1 MYANNDISL
10 AIEFIKK
17 PMVLMPSVFLQ
28 EIKGSEILLQY
39 KYDIFTGMGKDLI
52 KSWVSCSLIYSSI
65 R

>member
-39 KYDIFTGMGKDLI
+39 KYDILFAGNRRMFRFIQMNKLV
-52 KSWVSCSLIYSSI
+52 KKI
-65 R
+65 RL